1 MNYGIVIKTLG
12 KILVLEAVMMIFPS
26 AVSLL
31 YNQHDKVAFAITI
44 TVTGLIG
51 ILLSRFPAKTN
62 TIKIREGLTIVT
74 FAWILA
80 SFFGA
85 LPFFLSRSVDSFVD
99 AFFESVSGLTT
110 TGATVIDNVEV
121 LPQGI
126 LFWRSFT
133 HWFGGMGILVLMVSI
148 LPALGVGGFQVF
160 KAEST
165 GPITDK
171 IVPRIKDT
179 AKILYTIYL
188 SITVLGTVLLIIGGM
203 SLFDALVYTF
213 GSVGTGGFSTKNLSV
228 GAYNSVYIDIV
239 ISLLMLVSGV
249 NFSLY
254 YILRKKKWR
263 EVLGDSELRFYL
275 GVVGTSVLLIAM
287 NIFRNVYGSI
297 WEALRYSLFQVS
309 SIITTTGYATAN
321 FDEWPT
327 FSKVILFLLM
337 FIGGCAGSTAGG
349 MKSVRVLVL
358 LKMIK
363 REIMKIF
370 HPRAVISV
378 KLGQR
383 ALSKDTLDGIS
394 SFFALHMFLFVLG
407 TLLISLDGFDLIT
420 SSSAAAATLGNIGPG
435 FAAVGPIH
443 TFSKFSHFSKI
454 LMSILMLLGR
464 LELFTVIALFSSKFW
479 REDI

>member
-26 AVSLL
+26 VVSLL
-31 YNQHDKVAFAITI
+31 YNQHDKTAFAVTLA
-44 TVTGLIG
+44 VTGLTG
-51 ILLSRFPAKTN
+51 IFLSRFPAKTN
-62 TIKIREGLTIVT
+62 TIKVREGLTIVT

-80 SFFGA
+80 SFFGS
-85 LPFFLSRSVDSFVD
+85 LPFVFSGSVDSFVD

-110 TGATVIDNVEV
+110 TGATIIDNVEA

-165 GPITDK
+165 GPVTDK

-188 SITVLGTVLLIIGGM
+188 GITVLGIVLLMIGGM
-203 SLFDALVYTF
+203 SLFDASVYTF

-239 ISLLMLVSGV
+239 ISLLMLASGV

-254 YILRKKKWR
+254 YVLRKKKWR

-275 GVVGTSVLLIAM
+275 GIVGTSVLLIAL
-287 NIFRNVYGSI
+287 NIFRSVYGSI

-349 MKSVRVLVL
+349 MKNVRIVVL

-370 HPRAVISV
+370 HPRAVIPV
-378 KLGQR
+378 KLGHR
-383 ALSKDTLDGIS
+383 TLSKETLDGIS
-394 SFFALHMFLFVLG
+394 SFFALYMFLFVLG
-407 TLLISLDGFDLIT
+407 TLLVSLDGFDLIT
-420 SSSAAAATLGNIGPG
+420 SSSAVAATLGNIGPG

-443 TFSKFSHFSKI
+443 TFSQFSGFSKI
-454 LMSILMLLGR
+454 LMSVLMLLGR

>member
-26 AVSLL
+26 VVSLL
-31 YNQHDKVAFAITI
+31 YYQQDKVAFAVTLA
-44 TVTGLIG
+44 VTGLVG
-51 ILLSRFPAKTN
+51 IFLSRFPAKTN

-74 FAWILA
+74 FAWILV
-80 SFFGA
+80 SFFGS
-85 LPFFLSRSVDSFVD
+85 LPFVFSGSVDSFAD
-99 AFFESVSGLTT
+99 AFFETVSGLTT
-110 TGATVIDNVEV
+110 TGATVIDNVEA
-121 LPQGI
+121 LPRGI

-165 GPITDK
+165 GPVTDR

-188 SITVLGTVLLIIGGM
+188 GITVLGVVLLIIGGM
-203 SLFDALVYTF
+203 SLFDALVYSF
-213 GSVGTGGFSTKNLSV
+213 GTVGTGGFATKNLSV

-239 ISLLMLVSGV
+239 ISLLMLASGV

-254 YILRKKKWR
+254 YSMRKKKWR
-263 EVLGDSELRFYL
+263 EVLVDSELRFYL
-275 GVVGTSVLLIAM
+275 GVVGASVLLIAF
-287 NIFRNVYGSI
+287 NIFKNVYGSI
-297 WEALRYSLFQVS
+297 WEALRYALFQVS
-309 SIITTTGYATAN
+309 SIITTTGYSTAN

-327 FSKVILFLLM
+327 FSKVILFVLM
-337 FIGGCAGSTAGG
+337 FVGGCAGSTAGG

-370 HPRAVISV
+370 HPRAVIPV

-394 SFFALHMFLFVLG
+394 SFFALYMFLFVLG
-407 TLLISLDGFDLIT
+407 TLLVSLDGFDLIT
-420 SSSAAAATLGNIGPG
+420 SSSAVAATLGNIGPG
-435 FAAVGPIH
+435 FGAVGPIH
-443 TFSKFSHFSKI
+443 TFSQFSHFSKI
-454 LMSILMLLGR
+454 LMSVLMLLGR
-464 LELFTVIALFSSKFW
+464 LGLFTVIALFSSKFW

>member
-1 MNYGIVIKTLG
+1 VNYGIVIKTLG

-26 AVSLL
+26 VVSLL
-31 YNQHDKVAFAITI
+31 YYQQDKVAFAVTLA
-44 TVTGLIG
+44 VTGLVG
-51 ILLSRFPAKTN
+51 IFLSRFPAKTN

-74 FAWILA
+74 FAWILV
-80 SFFGA
+80 SFFGS
-85 LPFFLSRSVDSFVD
+85 LPFVFSGSVDSFAD
-99 AFFESVSGLTT
+99 AFFETVSGLTT
-110 TGATVIDNVEV
+110 TGATVIDNVEA
-121 LPQGI
+121 LPRGI

-165 GPITDK
+165 GPVTDR

-188 SITVLGTVLLIIGGM
+188 GITVLGVVLLIIGGM
-203 SLFDALVYTF
+203 SLFDALVYSF
-213 GSVGTGGFSTKNLSV
+213 GTVGTGGFATKNLSV

-239 ISLLMLVSGV
+239 ISLLMLASGV

-254 YILRKKKWR
+254 YSMRKKKWR
-263 EVLGDSELRFYL
+263 EVLVDSELRFYL
-275 GVVGTSVLLIAM
+275 GVVGASVLLIAF
-287 NIFRNVYGSI
+287 NIFKNVYGSI
-297 WEALRYSLFQVS
+297 WEALRYALFQVS
-309 SIITTTGYATAN
+309 SIITTTGYSTAN

-327 FSKVILFLLM
+327 FSKVILFVLM
-337 FIGGCAGSTAGG
+337 FVGGCAGSTAGG

-370 HPRAVISV
+370 HPRAVIPV

-394 SFFALHMFLFVLG
+394 SFFALYMFLFVLG
-407 TLLISLDGFDLIT
+407 TLLVSLDGFDLIT
-420 SSSAAAATLGNIGPG
+420 SSSAVAATLGNIGPG
-435 FAAVGPIH
+435 FGAVGPIH
-443 TFSKFSHFSKI
+443 TFSQFSHFSKI
-454 LMSILMLLGR
+454 LMSVLMLLGR
-464 LELFTVIALFSSKFW
+464 LGLFTVIALFSSKFW